1 MGLLAIN
8 NKIQSELTHGKSREE
23 IFQTLSD
30 ETPTDSTKF
39 AYCLASIPHSGLR
52 HRYLKH
58 NAILFIL
65 LLLLACFSLASE
77 WPINFQQP
85 TLFIVIKILV
95 PIVFSYFVYQF
106 HGGVYRLLGMWCV
119 IDLTESLLLLNF
131 TTGAGLAKVVVLI
144 MTVCLTFFIAK
155 KVFPNLKTLGP
166 KQDEQGR
173 YIL

>member
-1 MGLLAIN
+1 MGILAIN

-23 IFQTLSD
+23 IFQTLSGR
-30 ETPTDSTKF
+30 TPTDAAKF

-52 HRYLKH
+52 HKYLKH

-65 LLLLACFSLASE
+65 LLLLAGLSLASE
-77 WPINFQQP
+77 WPIDFQKP

-106 HGGVYRLLGMWCV
+106 HGGVYRLLGIWCL

-131 TTGAGLAKVVVLI
+131 TTGPALSKVVVLI
-144 MTVCLTFFIAK
+144 ITVCLTLFIAK
-155 KVFPNLKTLGP
+155 KVFPNLKILGP

>member
-8 NKIQSELTHGKSREE
+8 NTIQRQLAHGKSREE
-23 IFQTLSD
+23 IFQTLSR
-30 ETPTDSTKF
+30 ETPTDSAKF

-52 HRYLKH
+52 HRYLRH

-65 LLLLACFSLASE
+65 LLFLAGLSLASE

-85 TLFIVIKILV
+85 TIFIVITILV

-106 HGGVYRLLGMWCV
+106 HGGVYRLLGIWCL
-119 IDLTESLLLLNF
+119 IDLIESLLLLNF
-131 TTGAGLAKVVVLI
+131 TTGTGLSKVVILI